1 MPTEQELEDYR
12 RREAEAQEVCEKYPD
27 DHDWTE
33 AYNELDVCSKC
44 KCYEGGTTTQC
55 PGKSVPYDLS
65 QAVYQGRV
73 DFRGGKWTNQPS
85 ARGMPHAYGAK
96 REPYVELDDVMEYIR

>member
-1 MPTEQELEDYR
+1 MDNQLQRFHE
-12 RREAEAQEVCEKYPD
+12 EAEEVCAKYPD
-27 DHDWTE
+27 DHTWRSASD
-33 AYNELDVCSKC
+33 ELSYCEVC

-55 PGKSVPYDLS
+55 PGKPMSYDLS
-65 QAVYQGRV
+65 QAVYQGMV

-96 REPYVELDDVMEYIR
+96 REPYVELDDVEEYIRGH